1 MIEANGKQILTDV
14 YDIVLEL
21 GKQLE
26 ANGIKRFYKT
36 IRTRNNIMTCCPFHK
51 EGQERKPSFGILES
65 DGTCHCFACGW
76 TGSLAEM
83 ISNCFGYND
92 LGRFGNKWLIQHFVT
107 AEFGERN
114 LDIDVSRDK
123 KKKEVSYVSE
133 EELDKYRYTHPY
145 WAKRKITNP
154 DIIELFDLGYDK
166 DTDCITF
173 PVRDVNGRCL
183 FVARRSTKTKYFH
196 YPEGVEKPLYG
207 LYEYIT
213 DVKQTVSEFRAS
225 RRNGKTL
232 FLQKANEIIVCESM
246 LDALTA
252 WQYGRYAVAMN
263 GLGSEYQYKQLREIP
278 CRKLILATDMDEKG
292 LEARER
298 IRKNVPNKLITEY
311 RWDLKVA
318 KDVND
323 MTEDY
328 FNNLVE
334 FM

>member
-183 FVARRSTKTKYFH
+183 FVARRSTKTKYFN

-207 LYEYIT
+207 LYELYHL
-213 DVKQTVSEFRAS
+213 SEVDCGDFVARE
-225 RRNGKTL
+225 NI
-232 FLQKANEIIVCESM
+232 FPNEIIVCESM
-246 LDALTA
+246 LDSLTA
-252 WQYGRYAVAMN
+252 WQYGKYAVAMN

-323 MTEDY
+323 MTEEY

>member
-1 MIEANGKQILTDV
+1 LIEANGKQILTDV

>member
-83 ISNCFGYND
+83 ISNCFGHND

-107 AEFGERN
+107 AEYGERT
-114 LDIDVSRDK
+114 LDLDLSRGT
-123 KKKEVSYVSE
+123 KKKEVTYVSE

-166 DTDCITF
+166 ETDCITF
-173 PVRDVNGRCL
+173 PNRDVKGNCL
-183 FVARRSTKTKYFH
+183 FVARRSVRTKYFN

-207 LYEYIT
+207 LYEVYHL
-213 DVKQTVSEFRAS
+213 SELDYGDFVVWE
-225 RRNGKTL
+225 NI
-232 FLQKANEIIVCESM
+232 FPNEIIVCESM
-246 LDALTA
+246 LDALTC
-252 WQYGRYAVAMN
+252 WQYGKYAVAMN
-263 GLGSEYQYKQLREIP
+263 GLGSEVQFKQLRELP

-311 RWDLKVA
+311 VWDLKVA
-318 KDVND
+318 KDIND

>member
-92 LGRFGNKWLIQHFVT
+92 LGRYGNKWLIQHFVT
-107 AEFGERN
+107 AEYGERT
-114 LDIDVSRDK
+114 LDLDLSRGR
-123 KKKEVSYVSE
+123 KKKEVTYVSE

-166 DTDCITF
+166 ETDCITF
-173 PVRDVNGRCL
+173 PVRDVNGGCL
-183 FVARRSTKTKYFH
+183 FVARRATKTKYFN

-207 LYEYIT
+207 LYELWQQAVVGTEYV
-213 DVKQTVSEFRAS
+213 DGVRKQDYYS
-225 RRNGKTL
+225 RM
-232 FLQKANEIIVCESM
+232 FFPEEIIVCESM
-246 LDALTA
+246 IDALTC
-252 WQYGRYAVAMN
+252 WQYGKYAIAMN
-263 GLGSEYQYKQLREIP
+263 GLGSELQFKQLRELP
-278 CRKLILATDMDEKG
+278 CRKLILATDMDKKG

-311 RWDLKVA
+311 RWDLSVA
-318 KDVND
+318 KDIND
-323 MTEDY
+323 MSKDY
-328 FNNLVE
+328 FVNLRE